1 MRNLNSLQERL
12 VYLLKN
18 KGITSYQLSA
28 DTGVSEGTL
37 SRILSGKTQKLR
49 ESTLKKLA
57 DYFKINE
64 EWLRIGSGEMSHK
77 PEKKTSE
84 EEFAEL
90 KKLIAANETLAEANK
105 ILAENY
111 TRLMDYFKNEKGI
124 NI

>member
-1 MRNLNSLQERL
+1 MNNLSTLQERL

-37 SRILSGKTQKLR
+37 SRIFCGKTQKLR

-57 DYFKINE
+57 EYFEINAD
-64 EWLRIGSGEMSHK
+64 WLRNGSGDIAVK
-77 PEKKTSE
+77 AKQKARE
-84 EEFAEL
+84 EEFKEL
-90 KKLIAANETLAEANK
+90 KELIAANKTLADANK

>member
-1 MRNLNSLQERL
+1 MGNLNSLQERL

-57 DYFKINE
+57 DYFKISE
-64 EWLRIGSGEMSHK
+64 DWLRIGSGEMSHK
-77 PEKKTSE
+77 PEKKASE
-84 EEFAEL
+84 EEFGEL

>member
-1 MRNLNSLQERL
+1 MGNLNSLQERL

-28 DTGVSEGTL
+28 ETGVSEGTL

-77 PEKKTSE
+77 PEKKASE

>member
-64 EWLRIGSGEMSHK
+64 EWLRTGSGEMSHK
-77 PEKKTSE
+77 LEKKASE

>member
-28 DTGVSEGTL
+28 NTGVSEGTL

-64 EWLRIGSGEMSHK
+64 GWLRTGSGEMK
-77 PEKKTSE
+77 PRAGSKSG
-84 EEFAEL
+84 EEFEEL
-90 KKLIAANETLAEANK
+90 KKLISANETLASANK

-111 TRLMDYFKNEKGI
+111 TRLMDYLKNEKGI